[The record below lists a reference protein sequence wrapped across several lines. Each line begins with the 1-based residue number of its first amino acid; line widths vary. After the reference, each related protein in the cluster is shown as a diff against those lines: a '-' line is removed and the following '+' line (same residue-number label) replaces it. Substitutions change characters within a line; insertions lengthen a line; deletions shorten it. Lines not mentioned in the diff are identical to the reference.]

1 MEAFVV
7 WIQICVVVYM
17 CNVMHTTFAQ
27 FETVTYFF
35 GLLNLQ
41 IHGIISKF
49 GLWFQ
54 WNYLKFPIFELIGHI
69 VYGIWKSIFSKE
81 TKFKYAF

>member
-17 CNVMHTTFAQ
+17 CNVMHTTFVQ

-41 IHGIISKF
+41 IHCIISKF
-49 GLWFQ
+49 GFDF
-54 WNYLKFPIFELIGHI
+54 NEII
-69 VYGIWKSIFSKE
+69 
-81 TKFKYAF
+81 